1 MYFLGGRIVWI
12 YSTGEPSVD
21 LTRFKNEMQDVL
33 GQLGKLWAVG
43 VGHRE
48 IVFFRTC
55 PSPVNSHV
63 AIDITRFIK
72 VTIDWLG
79 WEEDPSLAKHI
90 IPLSRPH

>member
-48 IVFFRTC
+48 IVFF
-55 PSPVNSHV
+55 
-63 AIDITRFIK
+63 
-72 VTIDWLG
+72 
-79 WEEDPSLAKHI
+79 
-90 IPLSRPH
+90 